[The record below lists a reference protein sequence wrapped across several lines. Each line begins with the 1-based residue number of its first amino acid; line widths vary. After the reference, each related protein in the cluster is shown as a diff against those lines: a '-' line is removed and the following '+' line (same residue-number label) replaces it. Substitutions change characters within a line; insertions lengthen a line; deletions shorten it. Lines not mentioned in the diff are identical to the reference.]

1 MLGLADKG
9 AQRRLFAALL
19 EGDPAALI
27 DGVEKQ
33 YALGVEP
40 LALVRSLMD
49 LAHRATVA
57 QVGRSGADAPTA
69 EERQAIE
76 QWAERLSPAQLH
88 RLWQLLLKGY
98 EEVRIAPDPLVAA
111 QMALL
116 RVMHAA
122 DMPDPGELARRLE
135 QRAADPA
142 PMADGSASSPSA
154 PETAA
159 LDWGAL
165 VEQVDR
171 ANQPLAANL
180 MRLQVRVVELAPGLL
195 RFSRDRQF
203 TGEVAP
209 QLRDALLAA
218 TGTRWK
224 VEELPEG
231 GAPSLVEQDQAAEA
245 AAAAELRGPPL
256 VKAALEAFPEAE
268 LVEEG
273 ADGSGGDRSWGRR
286 AQD

>member
-1 MLGLADKG
+1 VRDMLGLADKG

-27 DGVEKQ
+27 EGVDKQ

-40 LALVRSLMD
+40 LALMRSLMD

-69 EERQAIE
+69 EEREAIE
-76 QWAERLSPAQLH
+76 QWAERLSPHQLH
-88 RLWQLLLKGY
+88 RLWQLLLKGHD
-98 EEVRIAPDPLVAA
+98 EVRTAPDPLVAA

-122 DMPDPGELARRLE
+122 ELPDPGELAKKL
-135 QRAADPA
+135 
-142 PMADGSASSPSA
+142 ADGTIAAAVPQSNGGLTPPA

-159 LDWGAL
+159 LDWATL
-165 VEQVDR
+165 VDQVDR

-180 MRLQVRVVELAPGLL
+180 MRLQVRVIELAPGSL
-195 RFSRDRQF
+195 RFSRDNQF
-203 TGEVAP
+203 SGEIAP

-218 TGTRWK
+218 TGQRWV
-224 VEELPEG
+224 VEELPDG
-231 GAPSLVEQDQAAEA
+231 GAPSLVEQEQLADA
-245 AAAAELRGPPL
+245 AADAELRAHPL
-256 VKAALEAFPEAE
+256 VEAALDAFPEAE
-268 LVEEG
+268 LVED
-273 ADGSGGDRSWGRR
+273 AGGGR
-286 AQD
+286 A